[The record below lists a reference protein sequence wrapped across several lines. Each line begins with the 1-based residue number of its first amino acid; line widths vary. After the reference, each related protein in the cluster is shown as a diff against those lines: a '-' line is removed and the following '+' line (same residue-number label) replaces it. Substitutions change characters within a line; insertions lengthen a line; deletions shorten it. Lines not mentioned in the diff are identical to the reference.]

1 MKFNISNFIDRLF
14 RMEGMNGG
22 YRLTLARV
30 GWFRVYLH
38 HFVTDDWLGDM
49 HDHPARGIS
58 IGLFGEYREETPGG
72 ARIYRAPWVRSFPA
86 SHIHRIRMEDRG
98 SCWTIMISLKPVR
111 TWGFWTSA
119 GWKPWHEYGKARG
132 LKEIGH
138 DSR

>member
-1 MKFNISNFIDRLF
+1 MKFSIFNFIDRLF
-14 RMEGMNGG
+14 RMEEMNGG
-22 YRLTLARV
+22 YRWELARV
-30 GWFRVYLH
+30 GGLRIDLH

-58 IGLFGEYREETPGG
+58 IGLFGKYREETPRG

-86 SHIHRIRMEDRG
+86 SHTHRITMVDRG
-98 SCWTIMISLKPVR
+98 SCWTIMIMLKPVR

-119 GWKPWHEYGKARG
+119 GWKPWDEYGKARG
-132 LKEIGH
+132 LEEIGR